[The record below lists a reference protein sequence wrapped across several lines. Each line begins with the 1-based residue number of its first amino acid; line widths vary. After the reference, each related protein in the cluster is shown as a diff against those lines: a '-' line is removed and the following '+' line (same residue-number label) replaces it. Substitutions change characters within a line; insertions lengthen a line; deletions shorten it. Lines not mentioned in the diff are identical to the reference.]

1 MKSET
6 RNVCHPPCYIQV
18 VNLLVI
24 GATGGVGQWLVNL
37 GLKRGHTVT
46 AFARAESG
54 INAQHERL
62 RVIVGDVLVPET
74 LIAAVSGQDAVLSAL
89 GARTLE
95 PNTTCSEGMRNLTRA
110 MEQAGVR
117 RLIAVSSLGVGD
129 SRKRAGFFLTHFTI
143 PLLLKN
149 AVVDLERAEEIIRS
163 TELDW
168 IIVRPGGLTNHRPV
182 HHYRVAEGGLR
193 SGRIARGD
201 VASFMLQQLEDKTYL
216 RKAVAIAG

>member
-1 MKSET
+1 M
-6 RNVCHPPCYIQV
+6 NV
-18 VNLLVI
+18 LVI

-37 GLKRGHTVT
+37 GLQRGHTVT
-46 AFARAESG
+46 AFAREASRVK
-54 INAQHERL
+54 AQHDRL
-62 RVIVGDVLVPET
+62 RVIIGDVLVRET
-74 LIAAVSGQDAVLSAL
+74 LIAAVVGQDAVVSAL

-129 SRKRAGFFLTHFTI
+129 SRKRAGLLLTHLVI

-149 AVVDLERAEEIIRS
+149 VIHDLERAEEVIRS
-163 TELDW
+163 TQLDW
-168 IIVRPGGLTNHRPV
+168 IIVRPGGLTDHRPV

-193 SGRIARGD
+193 SSRIARGD
-201 VASFMLQQLEDKTYL
+201 VASFMLQQLEDNTYL
-216 RKAVAIAG
+216 HKAVAIAG